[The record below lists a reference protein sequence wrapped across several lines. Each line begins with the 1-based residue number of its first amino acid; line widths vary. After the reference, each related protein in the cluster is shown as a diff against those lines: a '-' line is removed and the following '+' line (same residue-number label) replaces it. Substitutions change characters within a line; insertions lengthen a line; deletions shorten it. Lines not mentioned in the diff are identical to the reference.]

1 MKSHFIEVDGFRT
14 HYFDEGSGPVV
25 VLMHGAA
32 LGIDAE
38 FTWFRQIESLRDRY
52 RVIAFDQP
60 GFGRTAIPPDGFMGR
75 ARRSEHAIAFLRK
88 LGVEGALMIGHS
100 EGGYIAARIA
110 ITAPELISGMIVV
123 TSGSTAPM
131 LGGAADEAWM
141 AASTETYTVGA
152 VDEDSYIEG
161 LKAVAFHW
169 DRRMEDLARASFRR
183 GLETGHVRLMQN
195 LPEDELDMHLYM
207 RVQQETIEPYIA
219 DIRIPALLIWAA
231 DDKTVPVE
239 RGVALM
245 RALPGADF
253 VALPATA
260 HNVMHDRHETFDV
273 IVRGWLAARTAA
285 TLGSANHTRND

>member
-1 MKSHFIEVDGFRT
+1 MKSNFIEIDGFST

-60 GFGRTAIPPDGFMGR
+60 GFGRSAIPDDGFMGR
-75 ARRSEHAIAFLRK
+75 ARRADHAIAFLRK
-88 LGVEGALMIGHS
+88 LGVGPALMIGHS
-100 EGGYIAARIA
+100 EGGYIASRIA

-131 LGGAADEAWM
+131 LGGTADDAWM

-152 VDEDSYIEG
+152 VDEEGYIEG
-161 LKAVAFHW
+161 LKAAAFHW

-183 GLETGHVRLMQN
+183 GLETGHVRLMQD
-195 LPEDELDMHLYM
+195 LPESELDMRLYM
-207 RVQQETIEPYIA
+207 KVQQETIQPHIA
-219 DIRIPALLIWAA
+219 NIRIPALLVWAA

-245 RALPGADF
+245 RALPGVDF
-253 VALPATA
+253 VALTATA
-260 HNVMHDRHETFDV
+260 HNVMHDRHETFDA
-273 IVRGWLAARTAA
+273 IVARWLAERA
-285 TLGSANHTRND
+285 GSIVNAPDN